1 MQYETEMDNVLSS
14 KSIVSN
20 GSQMSS
26 LAHKAYCSLKES
38 IMTNEFKPGDCLSEN
53 ALAKALGMSR
63 TPIREAIKVLSSEGL
78 IEIHN
83 GVGAF
88 IKHITVKEIHDIFE
102 VRSALECIAVDSALD
117 RISQEELEEIEKDWL
132 KLYADAVAGKQIGYG
147 ILSGHDS
154 KLHELI
160 VVKCDNDFLINIIA
174 GIKMKIARFQKISA
188 TALGNEL
195 NTISQHLELIKIMK
209 SRNAEALKHELK
221 AHILQ
226 AENLIL
232 KNPNV
237 KY

>member
-1 MQYETEMDNVLSS
+1 MMQIDNTIISS
-14 KSIVSN
+14 GNRMSN
-20 GSQMSS
+20 
-26 LAHKAYCSLKES
+26 LAQKAYSAIKDS
-38 IMTNEFKPGDCLSEN
+38 IMKNEFKPGDCLSEN

-117 RISQEELEEIEKDWL
+117 RITDEELEIHKEGWL
-132 KLYADAVAGKQIGYG
+132 KLYADAVSGKPIGYG
-147 ILSGHDS
+147 ILSEHDFR
-154 KLHELI
+154 LHEFL
-160 VVKCDNDFLINIIA
+160 VMKCDNEFIINIIHS
-174 GIKMKIARFQKISA
+174 IRMKIARFQKISA
-188 TALGNEL
+188 RALGNEL
-195 NTISQHLELIKIMK
+195 DTINQHLDLIETIK
-209 SRNAEALKHELK
+209 SRNAETLKTKLRT
-221 AHILQ
+221 HILQ

-237 KY
+237 KE